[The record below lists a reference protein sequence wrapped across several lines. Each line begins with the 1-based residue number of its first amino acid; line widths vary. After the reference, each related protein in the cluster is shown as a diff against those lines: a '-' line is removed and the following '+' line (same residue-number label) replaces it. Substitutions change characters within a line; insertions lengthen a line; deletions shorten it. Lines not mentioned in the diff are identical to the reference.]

1 MSRCCSRVRN
11 EVLAIC
17 VEICTVLG
25 VALLLER
32 SMSVTAASERGISG
46 LLKDAESGT
55 DVVVERHGRPVAAI
69 VSMRHLN
76 ELAELEAD
84 LRSAALVLA
93 RAASDDGL
101 RTDLDEVIASLGFNR
116 RELESELDAD
126 LAAEL

>member
-1 MSRCCSRVRN
+1 M
-11 EVLAIC
+11 AF
-17 VEICTVLG
+17 
-25 VALLLER
+25 LLER

-69 VSMRHLN
+69 ISMRHLK

-101 RTDLDEVIASLGFNR
+101 RTDLDEVITSLGFSR
-116 RELESELDAD
+116 RELESELDAE
-126 LAAEL
+126 LAAER